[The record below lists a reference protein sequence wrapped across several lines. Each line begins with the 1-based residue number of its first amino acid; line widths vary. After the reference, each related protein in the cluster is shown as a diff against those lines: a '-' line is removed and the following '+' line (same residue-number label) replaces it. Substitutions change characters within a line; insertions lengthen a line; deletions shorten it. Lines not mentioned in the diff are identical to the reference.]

1 MNTWTWSWAIRNFFA
16 ELLIPPGIWIFIALL
31 AMLLLNRKK
40 VWQKSIVIS
49 CLALLWITS
58 TTAFANWFVQITDQV
73 MNWPKPIAIS
83 QIVNFSN
90 ENSGSS
96 TIRGDQHAKVNS
108 TQEKP
113 QAIVILGGGKR
124 RGALELPEYGFSD
137 VSKETM
143 ERLRVGAKLAKQ
155 TRLPVLLTGGAP
167 DATSANDLSEAAVMA
182 AVLKDELGVKAK
194 WLEEQSNTSL
204 ENAKLS
210 AELLKKEG
218 IYSVYLVTHFWH
230 MPRAQRVFEK
240 QGIKV
245 IPVAHAFQDLKS
257 ENNFKFN
264 NLTPVDYFPSSSGM
278 TRVRQIWHELIG
290 QVWYLMSG

>member
-1 MNTWTWSWAIRNFFA
+1 MNTWTWSWAIRNFVA

-40 VWQKSIVIS
+40 IWQKTIVIS
-49 CLALLWITS
+49 CLVLLWITS

-96 TIRGDQHAKVNS
+96 TIRGDQHAKANAS
-108 TQEKP
+108 QEKP

-155 TRLPVLLTGGAP
+155 NGLPVLLTGGAP

-210 AELLKKEG
+210 AELLKKVG
-218 IYSVYLVTHFWH
+218 ISSVYLVTHFWH
-230 MPRAQRVFEK
+230 MPRAQRAFEK

-245 IPVAHAFQDLKS
+245 IPVAHAYQDLES
-257 ENNFKFN
+257 ENNFNFN
-264 NLTPVDYFPSSSGM
+264 KLTPVDYFPSSSGI

-290 QVWYLMSG
+290 QVWYLMIG

>member
-1 MNTWTWSWAIRNFFA
+1 MNTWTWSWAIRNFVA
-16 ELLIPPGIWIFIALL
+16 ELLIPPGIWIFFALL
-31 AMLLLNRKK
+31 AVLLLNRKK
-40 VWQKSIVIS
+40 VWQKTIVIS
-49 CLALLWITS
+49 CLVLLWITS
-58 TTAFANWFVQITDQV
+58 TTAFANWLVQITDRV

-96 TIRGDQHAKVNS
+96 TIRGDQHAKANAS
-108 TQEKP
+108 QEKP

-143 ERLRVGAKLAKQ
+143 ERLRIGAKLAKQ
-155 TRLPVLLTGGAP
+155 TKLPVLLTGGAP
-167 DATSANDLSEAAVMA
+167 DATSKNDLSEAAVMA
-182 AVLKDELGVKAK
+182 MVLKDELGIKAK

-210 AELLKKEG
+210 ADLLMKDA
-218 IYSVYLVTHFWH
+218 INSVYLVTHFWH
-230 MPRAQRVFEK
+230 MPRAQRAFEK

-245 IPVAHAFQDLKS
+245 IPVAHAYQDLES
-257 ENNFKFN
+257 ENNFNFN
-264 NLTPVDYFPSSSGM
+264 KLTPVDYFPSSSGI

-290 QVWYLMSG
+290 QVWYLMIG